1 MVHSYNDLIGET
13 RLFPTKK
20 IRVKEKKLGE

>member
-1 MVHSYNDLIGET
+1 MVRSYNDLIGET

-20 IRVKEKKLGE
+20 KPGKRKKLGE